1 MPSRPLPRS
10 RRRAVAAAAAAV
22 ATAVGVGLA
31 ASADAALIPPPG
43 PWPAN
48 VVGAT
53 NPLVGTPFAF
63 NGSHATANARLRVWL
78 PFHGRRLT
86 GVTRTAGQ
94 KIVVRGRLRNRD
106 DRHSIAGATL
116 TLVAQNNVYTPD
128 WTTVANV
135 RTNRRGDFRAVLP
148 PGYHRRAAVIYYPSI
163 DATSPVFSR
172 RLLVRAKSRVDLARP
187 VHKGRAYR
195 FDGRV
200 SAGAVPP
207 PAGGLLVALQVRNRS
222 GNWVTARLRRTT
234 ASGRFR
240 IRYTFPTRARLNV
253 RIAAPSQSGWPLYA
267 GYSPVRRIRP

>member
-106 DRHSIAGATL
+106 DRHSISGATL
-116 TLVAQNNVYTPD
+116 IVAVQNVYSPAD
-128 WTTVANV
+128 WTAATTVQ
-135 RTNRRGDFRAVLP
+135 TNRRGDFRTVLG
-148 PGYHRRAAVIYYPSI
+148 PGYHRRAALLYYPNV
-163 DATSPVFSR
+163 AAVSPIFSR
-172 RLLVRAKSRVDLARP
+172 RLLIRARSRVVLERP
-187 VHKGRAYR
+187 FHRGRSYR
-195 FDGRV
+195 FDGQV
-200 SAGAVPP
+200 SAGIAPIP
-207 PAGGLLVALQVRNRS
+207 PAGLLIALQVRNRS
-222 GNWVTARLRRTT
+222 GNWVSARLRRTT

-240 IRYTFPTRARLNV
+240 IRYTFPTRTRLNV
-253 RIAAPSQSGWPLYA
+253 RVALPSQSGWALYA
-267 GYSPVRRIRP
+267 GYSRVRTIRP